1 MEVKQLKNFK
11 YFLCAVM
18 YAILMC
24 GVIFSPNVTYLRIMG
39 VIGMS
44 AVFYNAIKELSESK

>member
-1 MEVKQLKNFK
+1 MKNFK